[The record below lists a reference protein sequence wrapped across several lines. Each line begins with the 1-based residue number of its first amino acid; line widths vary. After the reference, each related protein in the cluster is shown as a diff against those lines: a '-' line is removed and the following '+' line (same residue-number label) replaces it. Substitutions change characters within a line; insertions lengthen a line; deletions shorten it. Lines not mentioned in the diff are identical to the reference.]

1 MQCSEY
7 PCSVLIQAKVL
18 TASRGFISRHVQ
30 LLIYASLLRLEI
42 LNKTCNN
49 TSWVNKKE
57 QAVNS

>member
-1 MQCSEY
+1 
-7 PCSVLIQAKVL
+7 VLVQSKVL
-18 TASRGFISRHVQ
+18 AASRGFVSRIIQ
-30 LLIYASLLRLEI
+30 LLIHASLLRLEI